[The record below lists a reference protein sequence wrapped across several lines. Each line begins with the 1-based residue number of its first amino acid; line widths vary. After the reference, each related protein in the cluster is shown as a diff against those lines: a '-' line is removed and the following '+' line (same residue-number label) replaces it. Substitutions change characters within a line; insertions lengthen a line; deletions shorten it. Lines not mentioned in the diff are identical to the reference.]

1 MADEDD
7 LLEADA
13 DADADAEDADD
24 DGCGV
29 TREESAVGPPVPVTA
44 VRSPSPDA
52 AEAAADAVEVAAD
65 AAAVSLLP
73 LMLLMVDD
81 AVRSASATPD
91 GDEYCVGLL
100 IMSAV
105 LLLCLFSCL
114 FLFPSDLN
122 FVHSTRP
129 FLKKIYNGNVSL
141 RCICATSVPRKESAA
156 SCVLCVLDLLVK
168 GRSLYVCVSRWM
180 TRPFFRTPILEAYSA
195 FECTSSYTEPLDKK
209 SRLH

>member
-1 MADEDD
+1 MADDDADDDD
-7 LLEADA
+7 LLE
-13 DADADAEDADD
+13 ADADAEDADD

-91 GDEYCVGLL
+91 GDEY
-100 IMSAV
+100 
-105 LLLCLFSCL
+105 
-114 FLFPSDLN
+114 
-122 FVHSTRP
+122 
-129 FLKKIYNGNVSL
+129 
-141 RCICATSVPRKESAA
+141 
-156 SCVLCVLDLLVK
+156 
-168 GRSLYVCVSRWM
+168 
-180 TRPFFRTPILEAYSA
+180 
-195 FECTSSYTEPLDKK
+195 
-209 SRLH
+209 